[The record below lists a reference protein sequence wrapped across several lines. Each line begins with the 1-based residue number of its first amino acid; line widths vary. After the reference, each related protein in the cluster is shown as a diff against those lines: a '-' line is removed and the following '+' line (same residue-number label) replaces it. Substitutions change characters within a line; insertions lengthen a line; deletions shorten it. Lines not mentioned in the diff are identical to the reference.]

1 MSTTAATDP
10 RSEANVKTIRHMAST
25 VVFIIAIAGFA
36 AGWGLAF
43 TRVGAGMITFGL
55 GATFLAAA
63 LRPSLPRLVIAAHLI
78 GFHLLWL
85 PGLAGAFLVPVAVI
99 ITRRVRHQRP
109 IPPSTL
115 A

>member
-1 MSTTAATDP
+1 MGARLS
-10 RSEANVKTIRHMAST
+10 VKTIRHTAST
-25 VVFIIAIAGFA
+25 VVFFIAIAAFA

-43 TRVGAGMITFGL
+43 TRVGMGMITFGL

-85 PGLAGAFLVPVAVI
+85 PGLAAAFLMSAAAI
-99 ITRRVRHQRP
+99 LTRRVRRRRH
-109 IPPSTL
+109 IPPPSQG
-115 A
+115 